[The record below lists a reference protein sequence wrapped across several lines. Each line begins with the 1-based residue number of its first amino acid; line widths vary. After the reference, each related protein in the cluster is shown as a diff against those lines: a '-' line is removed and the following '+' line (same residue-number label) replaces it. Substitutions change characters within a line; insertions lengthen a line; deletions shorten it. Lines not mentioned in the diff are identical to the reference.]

1 VGGPVRDLFLGLPV
15 RDLDV
20 AYEGDAAE
28 LARDLGERLG
38 ASVRLHGRFGTATL
52 AGPDGDRIDIA
63 ATRRETYDRPGA
75 LPHVRPAGIE
85 EDLARRDFTVNAM
98 ALEIAPRL
106 PGELLDPFGGRE
118 DLTRRRLRI
127 LHAGSFRD
135 DPTRAYRAARYAN
148 RLGFSVEASTR
159 REAAAAAEAGAFDR
173 ISAERRRREIE
184 LLLSEPRR
192 AGAVRWLARL
202 ELVRTLSAALDAR
215 PRTLARLS
223 GAESLLAGAG
233 RPTIWILY
241 VLIWASELD
250 SEQMLRLAD
259 RLALRGRQ
267 GRVLRAWPATR
278 ARLNRLPPRPSPS
291 AFASLALSEDEAAAA
306 AICAPRSDVRLAA
319 RRRLSRPLP
328 ALAIGGA
335 DLIRA
340 GVPSGPG
347 IGRAL
352 AATLAARMDGK
363 ISPEQELSFALEA
376 ARKCSRDR

>member
-1 VGGPVRDLFLGLPV
+1 MRDLFLGLAV
-15 RDLDV
+15 RDLDF

-28 LARDLGERLG
+28 LARDLAQRLG
-38 ASVRLHGRFGTATL
+38 ASLRLHGRFGTATV

-75 LPHVRPAGIE
+75 LPRVRPAGIE

-98 ALEIAPRL
+98 ALEVAPRL
-106 PGELLDPFGGRE
+106 SGAPLDPFDGQA
-118 DLTRRRLRI
+118 DLAHRRLRI
-127 LHAGSFRD
+127 LHGGSFQD

-159 REAAAAAEAGAFDR
+159 RQATAAAETGAFDR

-184 LLLSEPRR
+184 LVLSEPGRS
-192 AGAVRWLARL
+192 GAVRWLGRL
-202 ELVRTLSAALDAR
+202 RLVGTLSGALDAR

-223 GAESLLAGAG
+223 AAESLLSEAG
-233 RPTIWILY
+233 RDTIWILY
-241 VLIWASELD
+241 TLIWASELD
-250 SEQMLRLAD
+250 SAQMLRLAD

-267 GRVLRAWPATR
+267 SRALRAWPATR
-278 ARLNRLPPRPSPS
+278 ARLNRLPPRPAPS
-291 AFASLALSEDEAAAA
+291 VFASLALSEDEAAAA
-306 AICAPRSDVRLAA
+306 AICAPRSDVRRAA
-319 RRRLSRPLP
+319 RRHLLRPAP

-363 ISPEQELSFALEA
+363 ISAEQELSFALEA
-376 ARKCSRDR
+376 ARKRPPVR